1 MGSRP
6 PPGSRLVKRPLRCP
20 QASECSGCGRWSA
33 RTERATAADLQRTHA
48 CRHGARRSKS
58 IGVCDSRTGDWQRG
72 HRRTGQSLTVD
83 QDIEHVLCASR
94 SLTRGVWQRAVAE
107 ITAWDHWWRPRRGC
121 GRQRSTALGA
131 GARARGFLSPLSSL
145 PICRKLPTCITRVA
159 YTEVGCVDKCLY
171 PVRWTCAIFHKTVE
185 QRSRMG
191 NNSECFCLNTGTVCT
206 MGKAWGASAG
216 VLEMR

>member
-6 PPGSRLVKRPLRCP
+6 PPGSRRVKRPLRCP

-107 ITAWDHWWRPRRGC
+107 ITAWDHWWRPRRGY
-121 GRQRSTALGA
+121 GRQWSTALGA
-131 GARARGFLSPLSSL
+131 GARARAAPRGREVVAPSPGYCEPPSTRSGAV
-145 PICRKLPTCITRVA
+145 CI
-159 YTEVGCVDKCLY
+159 
-171 PVRWTCAIFHKTVE
+171 
-185 QRSRMG
+185 
-191 NNSECFCLNTGTVCT
+191 
-206 MGKAWGASAG
+206 AG
-216 VLEMR
+216 VATSEKRMHRICKIEIAPRVGSGHTHSC